1 MAVKS
6 ELSEQKLGYI
16 REFVNDKDPKEE
28 YKLIQSIGTGTYGE
42 VYKALRLRTKELA
55 AVKIIKIDAK
65 DDVRAI
71 LQEIQTL
78 RDCKHSN
85 IVQFFGSYFRNNK
98 LWICMEFCGGFSM
111 QDIYTNIRR
120 PIEENCIA
128 FVTRET
134 LRGIE
139 YMHKAGKI
147 HRDIKGANILLTND
161 GEVKIAD
168 FGVAAQITQTIQR
181 RNSFIGTPYWM
192 APEVAA
198 VERKG
203 GYDEKCDIWALG
215 ITAMEYAELQ
225 PPLFDLHPMRAL
237 RILGMRSYKPPTLR
251 NKAAWSAK
259 FHSFLKAALT
269 KSEKKRPTA
278 QALLRVSFIDQSN
291 FSVSSRV
298 HFTISCNLIFPSR

>member
-16 REFVNDKDPKEE
+16 RELVNAKDPKEE
-28 YKLIQSIGTGTYGE
+28 YKLIESIGTGTYGE
-42 VYKALRLRTKELA
+42 VYKVTSPFIKVVTFAQALRLRTKEIA

-65 DDVRAI
+65 DDIRAI

-78 RDCKHSN
+78 RDCKHHN
-85 IVQFFGSYFRNNK
+85 IVQFFGSYFRRGFTLRNNK

-147 HRDIKGANILLTND
+147 HRDIKLCWREGKSTFK
-161 GEVKIAD
+161 GER
-168 FGVAAQITQTIQR
+168 G
-181 RNSFIGTPYWM
+181 
-192 APEVAA
+192 
-198 VERKG
+198 
-203 GYDEKCDIWALG
+203 
-215 ITAMEYAELQ
+215 
-225 PPLFDLHPMRAL
+225 
-237 RILGMRSYKPPTLR
+237 
-251 NKAAWSAK
+251 
-259 FHSFLKAALT
+259 
-269 KSEKKRPTA
+269 
-278 QALLRVSFIDQSN
+278 
-291 FSVSSRV
+291 
-298 HFTISCNLIFPSR
+298 